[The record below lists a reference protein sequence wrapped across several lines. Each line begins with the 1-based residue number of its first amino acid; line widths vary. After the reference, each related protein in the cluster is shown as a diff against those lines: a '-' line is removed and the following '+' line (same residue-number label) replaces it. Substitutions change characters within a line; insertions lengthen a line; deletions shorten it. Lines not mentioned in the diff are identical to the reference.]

1 MTFKDLADKC
11 QNKFKTKIM
20 IARVGN
26 QYHELADVYN
36 DEPNVEFL
44 DMTSSEGMTAYKKS
58 LLFVMLKAFHDL
70 YHETKLNVMFSLGN
84 STYIEANMPIT
95 NEMIENVRLNII
107 ETIKKDIP
115 FKKEVISTNT
125 AINHFKEYGMDA
137 KAKTFEY
144 RRTSTTNVYKLDYF
158 ENYFYGDLVYSTGY
172 LSVFDIRKYKDGF
185 VLIYPEKNNPTDVHF
200 DDNGYDKM
208 YQRLK
213 DTSTWAN
220 NLNIISA
227 GTLNDVIVNRK
238 MSELIL
244 LQEAVMESHMT
255 AIAQEVICKNKKVV
269 FIAGPSSSGKT
280 TSSNRL
286 AVQLKTHGYNAHPI
300 ACDDY
305 FFNRDAIPFDENGKQ
320 NFEAFSVLD
329 VETLEKDVLALIDGK
344 TVEMP
349 KFNFITGKR
358 EYNGKTLTLGNNDI
372 LVIEGIHCLNPKFL
386 PHVDAYKM
394 YVSALPVLNL
404 DGHNYISSA
413 NSRLLRRI
421 ARDAS
426 HRGTD
431 AQKTISMWKS
441 VRAGEEENIFPYQ
454 ENADVIFNS
463 SLIYE
468 LPILKTVAEPLLF
481 AVDRDSDEWA
491 TAKVLLKFLD
501 FFLGYSGNEVPAN
514 SVLREFIG
522 GSCFNVG

>member
-1 MTFKDLADKC
+1 MIFKDLADKC
-11 QNKFKTKIM
+11 QKNFDTKIM

-26 QYHELADVYN
+26 QYHELADKYN
-36 DEPNVEFL
+36 GEENVEFL
-44 DMTSSEGMTAYKKS
+44 DLTSPEGMEAYKKS

-70 YHETKLNVMFSLGN
+70 YHNTTINVMFAIGSA
-84 STYIEANMPIT
+84 TYIEADLPIT
-95 NEMIENVRLNII
+95 DEVIENVRSKMIDII
-107 ETIKKDIP
+107 NKDYI
-115 FKKEVISTNT
+115 FQKEVVSTNA
-125 AINHFKEYGMDA
+125 AINHFRKYNMNA

-144 RRTSTTNVYKLDYF
+144 RRTSTTNIYKLDYF

-172 LSVFDIRKYKDGF
+172 LSVFDIRKYKSGL
-185 VLIYPEKNNPTDVHF
+185 VLIYPETSNPIEIHF
-200 DDNGYDKM
+200 DDNYDKM
-208 YQRLK
+208 YDRLK
-213 DTSTWAN
+213 TTSMWAQ
-220 NLNIISA
+220 NLNISSA
-227 GTLNDVIVNRK
+227 GTLNDIIVNRK
-238 MSELIL
+238 MSDLIL

-255 AIAQEVICKNKKVV
+255 AIAQEVIHKNKRVV

-286 AVQLKTHGYNAHPI
+286 SVQLKTHGYNAHPI

-305 FFNRDAIPFDENGKQ
+305 FCNREDIPFDENGKQ
-320 NFEAFSVLD
+320 NFEAFSILD
-329 VETLEKDVLALIDGK
+329 TKTLERDVLALLAGK
-344 TVEMP
+344 TVELP

-358 EYNGKTLTLGNNDI
+358 EYNGKTLTLGDNDI
-372 LVIEGIHCLNPKFL
+372 LVIEGIHCLNPQFL
-386 PHVDAYKM
+386 PSVDAYKM

-404 DGHNYISSA
+404 DGHNYISSS

-441 VRAGEEENIFPYQ
+441 VRKGEEKNIFPYQ

-468 LPILKTVAEPLLF
+468 LPVIKTVAEPLLF
-481 AVDRDSDEWA
+481 AVDKNSEEWA
-491 TAKVLLKFLD
+491 TAKTLLKFLD
-501 FFLGYSGNEVPAN
+501 FFLGYNGNEVPTN

>member
-1 MTFKDLADKC
+1 MTFKDLADKH
-11 QNKFKTKIM
+11 QKKFDTKIM
-20 IARVGN
+20 IAKVGN
-26 QYHELADVYN
+26 QYHELVDEYN
-36 DEPNVEFL
+36 GEENVEFL
-44 DMTSSEGMTAYKKS
+44 DMTSPEGMEAYKKS

-70 YHETKLNVMFSLGN
+70 YHDTTVNVMFSLG
-84 STYIEANMPIT
+84 SATYIEASMPIT
-95 NEMIENVRLNII
+95 DNIVESVRAKMI
-107 ETIKKDIP
+107 ETINRDIP
-115 FKKEVISTNT
+115 FQKEVISTNT
-125 AINHFKEYGMDA
+125 AINHFKEYGMNA

-172 LSVFDIRKYKDGF
+172 LSVFDIRKYKEGF
-185 VLIYPEKNNPTDVHF
+185 VLIYPEISHPTEIRYDG
-200 DDNGYDKM
+200 NCDKM
-208 YQRLK
+208 YDRLK
-213 DTSTWAN
+213 TTSMWAQG
-220 NLNIISA
+220 LDISSA

-238 MSELIL
+238 MSDLIL
-244 LQEAVMESHMT
+244 LQEAWMETHM
-255 AIAQEVICKNKKVV
+255 ASIAQEVISRNKKVV

-286 AVQLKTHGYNAHPI
+286 SVQLKTHGYNAHPI

-305 FFNRDAIPFDENGKQ
+305 FCNREDVPFDENGKQ

-329 VETLEKDVLALIDGK
+329 TKTLEADVLALLAGK
-344 TVEMP
+344 TVALP

-358 EYNGKTLTLGNNDI
+358 EYTGKTLTLGNNDV
-372 LVIEGIHCLNPKFL
+372 LVIEGIHCLNPQFL
-386 PHVDAYKM
+386 PNVDAYKM

-404 DGHNYISSA
+404 DGHNYISSS

-426 HRGTD
+426 HRGAS

-468 LPILKTVAEPLLF
+468 LPVIKTVAEPLLF
-481 AVDRDSDEWA
+481 AVDRNSEEWA
-491 TAKVLLKFLD
+491 TAKTLLKFLD
-501 FFLGYSGNEVPAN
+501 FFLGYPGNEVPTN
-514 SVLREFIG
+514 SILREFMG

>member
-1 MTFKDLADKC
+1 MTFKDLADKH
-11 QNKFKTKIM
+11 QEKFDTKIM

-26 QYHELADVYN
+26 QYHELADEYN
-36 DEPNVEFL
+36 GEENVEFL
-44 DMTSSEGMTAYKKS
+44 DMTSSEGMMAYKKS

-70 YHETKLNVMFSLGN
+70 YHNTTVNVMFSLG
-84 STYIEANMPIT
+84 SATYMEANMPIT
-95 NEMIENVRLNII
+95 DDVIENIRIKMIEII
-107 ETIKKDIP
+107 NNDTP
-115 FKKEVISTNT
+115 FKKEVISTNA

-137 KAKTFEY
+137 KARAFEY
-144 RRTSTTNVYKLDYF
+144 RRTSTTNIYRLGCF
-158 ENYFYGDLVYSTGY
+158 ENYFYGDLAYSTGY

-185 VLIYPEKNNPTDVHF
+185 VLVYPDVDNPNEIRY
-200 DDNGYDKM
+200 DDNHGKM
-208 YQRLK
+208 YDRLK
-213 DTSTWAN
+213 TTSMWAR
-220 NLNIISA
+220 NLNISSA

-238 MSELIL
+238 MGDLIL

-255 AIAQEVICKNKKVV
+255 TIAQDVIRQNKKAV

-286 AVQLKTHGYNAHPI
+286 SVQLKAHGYNAYPI

-305 FFNRDAIPFDENGKQ
+305 FFNREDIPFDENGKQ

-329 VETLEKDVLALIDGK
+329 TKTLEADVLALLSGK
-344 TVEMP
+344 TVELP

-358 EYNGKTLTLGNNDI
+358 EYTGKMLTLGDNDI
-372 LVIEGIHCLNPKFL
+372 LVIEGIHCLNPQFL

-404 DGHNYISSA
+404 DGHNYISSS

-426 HRGTD
+426 HRGVS
-431 AQKTISMWKS
+431 AQTTISMWKS
-441 VRAGEEENIFPYQ
+441 VRDGEEENIFPYQ

-468 LPILKTVAEPLLF
+468 LPIIKTVAEPLLF
-481 AVDRDSDEWA
+481 AVDRNSEEWA
-491 TAKVLLKFLD
+491 TAKILLKFLD
-501 FFLGYSGNEVPAN
+501 FFLGYPGNEVPNN
-514 SVLREFIG
+514 SVLREFMG
-522 GSCFNVG
+522 GSCFDVG

>member
-1 MTFKDLADKC
+1 MTFKDLADEH
-11 QNKFKTKIM
+11 QGKFNTKIM
-20 IARVGN
+20 IAKVGN
-26 QYHELADVYN
+26 QYHELADKYN
-36 DEPNVEFL
+36 GEENVEFL
-44 DMTSSEGMTAYKKS
+44 DMTSSEGMMAYKKS

-70 YHETKLNVMFSLGN
+70 YHNTKVNVMFSLD
-84 STYIEANMPIT
+84 SATYIEANMPIT
-95 NEMIENVRLNII
+95 DEIIKTIRAKMI
-107 ETIKKDIP
+107 ETINKDYV
-115 FKKEVISTNT
+115 FKKEVMSTNI

-144 RRTSTTNVYKLDYF
+144 RRTSTTNIYKLNYF

-172 LSVFDIRKYKDGF
+172 LSVFDIQKYKDGF
-185 VLIYPEKNNPTDVHF
+185 VLIYPETNNPTKTQFNNDC
-200 DDNGYDKM
+200 DKM
-208 YQRLK
+208 YDRLK
-213 DTSTWAN
+213 STSVWAEN
-220 NLNIISA
+220 MNISSA

-238 MSELIL
+238 MNDLIL
-244 LQEAVMESHMT
+244 LQEAVMESHIT
-255 AIAQEVICKNKKVV
+255 AIAQEVIRKNKKAV

-286 AVQLKTHGYNAHPI
+286 SVQLKTHGFNAHPI

-305 FFNRDAIPFDENGKQ
+305 FHNREDIPVDENGKR

-329 VETLEKDVLALIDGK
+329 TKTLEADILALLSGK
-344 TVEMP
+344 TVALP

-358 EYNGKTLTLGNNDI
+358 EYTGKTLTLGDNDI
-372 LVIEGIHCLNPKFL
+372 LVIEGIHCLNPQFL
-386 PHVDAYKM
+386 PNVDAYKM

-404 DGHNYISSA
+404 DGHNHISSS

-426 HRGTD
+426 HRGTS
-431 AQKTISMWKS
+431 AQQTISMWKS
-441 VRAGEEENIFPYQ
+441 VRAGEEVNIFPYQ

-468 LPILKTVAEPLLF
+468 LPVIKTVVEPLLF
-481 AVDRDSDEWA
+481 AVDKESEEWA
-491 TAKVLLKFLD
+491 TAKTLLKFLD
-501 FFLGYSGNEVPAN
+501 FFLGYNGNEVPTN

>member
-1 MTFKDLADKC
+1 MIFKDLADKH
-11 QNKFKTKIM
+11 QEEFDTKIM

-26 QYHELADVYN
+26 QYHELADEYN
-36 DEPNVEFL
+36 GEENVEFL
-44 DMTSSEGMTAYKKS
+44 DMTSSEGMAAYKKS

-70 YHETKLNVMFSLGN
+70 YHDTTVNVMFSIGPA
-84 STYIEANMPIT
+84 TYIEANMPIT
-95 NEMIENVRLNII
+95 DDVVETVRAKMV
-107 ETIKKDIP
+107 ETIHKDYP

-125 AINHFKEYGMDA
+125 AIKHFKEYGMDA
-137 KAKTFEY
+137 KARAFEY
-144 RRTSTTNVYKLDYF
+144 RRTSTTNVYKLNYF

-172 LSVFDIRKYKDGF
+172 LSVFDIRKYKDGL
-185 VLIYPEKNNPTDVHF
+185 VLIYPEINNPTEIKF
-200 DDNGYDKM
+200 DDNYDKM
-208 YQRLK
+208 YDRLK
-213 DTSTWAN
+213 TTSTWAH
-220 NLNIISA
+220 NLNISSA

-238 MSELIL
+238 MKDLIL

-255 AIAQEVICKNKKVV
+255 SIAQDVIRQKKKAV

-286 AVQLKTHGYNAHPI
+286 SVQLKTHGYNAHPI

-305 FFNRDAIPFDENGKQ
+305 FFNREDIPFDENGKQ

-329 VETLEKDVLALIDGK
+329 TKTLEADVLSLLAGK
-344 TVEMP
+344 TVELP

-358 EYNGKTLTLGNNDI
+358 EYTGKTLTLGDNDI
-372 LVIEGIHCLNPKFL
+372 LVIEGIHCLNPQFL
-386 PHVDAYKM
+386 PNVDAYKM

-404 DGHNYISSA
+404 DGHNYISSS

-426 HRGTD
+426 HRGAS

-441 VRAGEEENIFPYQ
+441 VREGEEKNIFPYQ

-468 LPILKTVAEPLLF
+468 LPVIKTVAEPLLF
-481 AVDRDSDEWA
+481 AVDRNSEEWA
-491 TAKVLLKFLD
+491 TAKTLLKFLD
-501 FFLGYSGNEVPAN
+501 FFLGYPGNEVPTN
-514 SVLREFIG
+514 SVLREFMG
-522 GSCFNVG
+522 GSCFDVG

>member
-1 MTFKDLADKC
+1 MIFKDVADAR
-11 QNKFKTKIM
+11 QNEFKTKIM
-20 IARVGN
+20 IAKVGN
-26 QYHELADVYN
+26 QYHELSDTYN
-36 DEPNVEFL
+36 DESNVEFL

-70 YHETKLNVMFSLGN
+70 YHKTKVNVMFALGN
-84 STYIEANMPIT
+84 ATYIEADMPIT
-95 NEMIENVRLNII
+95 DDVIESIRKKVLKMIDKDMPFEKKVVPTNMA
-107 ETIKKDIP
+107 IKN
-115 FKKEVISTNT
+115 FK
-125 AINHFKEYGMDA
+125 AYGMDA
-137 KAKTFEY
+137 KARAFEY
-144 RRTSTTNVYKLDYF
+144 RRTSTTNVYKLGYF

-172 LSVFDIRKYKDGF
+172 LSIFDIRKYKDGF
-185 VLIYPEKNNPTDVHF
+185 VLIYPEKNNPTEVHF

-208 YQRLK
+208 YERLK

-220 NLNIISA
+220 NLNISSA

-329 VETLEKDVLALIDGK
+329 VETLEKDVLALLDGK
-344 TVEMP
+344 TVKMP

-358 EYNGKTLTLGNNDI
+358 EYNGKTLTLGDNDI
-372 LVIEGIHCLNPKFL
+372 LVIEGIHCLNPNFL

-404 DGHNYISSA
+404 DGHNYISSS

-468 LPILKTVAEPLLF
+468 LPVIKTVAEPLLF
-481 AVDRDSDEWA
+481 AVDRNSEEWA
-491 TAKVLLKFLD
+491 TAKILLKFLD
-501 FFLGYSGNEVPAN
+501 FFLGYPGNEVPAN
-514 SVLREFIG
+514 SVLREFMG

>member
-1 MTFKDLADKC
+1 MTFKDLADKH
-11 QNKFKTKIM
+11 QAEFSTPIM
-20 IARVGN
+20 IARIGN
-26 QYHELADVYN
+26 QYHELSDEYN
-36 DEPNVEFL
+36 GEENVEFL
-44 DMTSSEGMTAYKKS
+44 DMTSAEGMTAYKKS
-58 LLFVMLKAFHDL
+58 LLFVMLKAFHTL
-70 YHETKLNVMFSLGN
+70 YHKTTVNVMFSLGPA
-84 STYIEANMPIT
+84 TYIEADMPIT
-95 NEMIENVRLNII
+95 
-107 ETIKKDIP
+107 D
-115 FKKEVISTNT
+115 EVIEAVRTKMMKIIQKDTPFQKETLSTHT
-125 AINHFKEYGMDA
+125 AINHFREYGMDA

-158 ENYFYGDLVYSTGY
+158 ENYFYGDLVYSTGC
-172 LSVFDIRKYKDGF
+172 LTQFDLRKYKDGF
-185 VLIYPEKNNPTDVHF
+185 VLIYPEAGEPREVPFENC
-200 DDNGYDKM
+200 YDKM
-208 YQRLK
+208 YERLK
-213 DTSTWAN
+213 STSMWAH

-238 MSELIL
+238 MKDLIL

-255 AIAQEVICKNKKVV
+255 AIAQEVIRQKKKAV

-286 AVQLKTHGYNAHPI
+286 SVQLKTHGYNAHPI

-305 FFNRDAIPFDENGKQ
+305 FHNRDELPVDENGKR

-329 VETLEKDVLALIDGK
+329 VQTLERDVLALLAGE

-358 EYNGKTLTLGNNDI
+358 EYNGKTLKLGENDI
-372 LVIEGIHCLNPKFL
+372 LVIEGIHCLNPQFL

-404 DGHNYISSA
+404 DGHNYISSS

-426 HRGTD
+426 HRGAS
-431 AQKTISMWKS
+431 AQQTISMWKS
-441 VRAGEEENIFPYQ
+441 VRKGEEDNIFPYQ

-468 LPILKTVAEPLLF
+468 LPVIKTVAEPLLF
-481 AVDRDSDEWA
+481 AVDRNSEEWA
-491 TAKVLLKFLD
+491 TAKTLLKFLD
-501 FFLGYSGNEVPAN
+501 FFLGYPGNEVPSN
-514 SVLREFIG
+514 SVLREFMG
-522 GSCFNVG
+522 GSCFDVG

>member
-1 MTFKDLADKC
+1 MIFKDLADKH
-11 QNKFKTKIM
+11 QEKFSTKIM

-26 QYHELADVYN
+26 QHHELADEYN
-36 DEPNVEFL
+36 GEENVEFL
-44 DMTSSEGMTAYKKS
+44 DMTSPEGMEAYKKS

-70 YHETKLNVMFSLGN
+70 YHKTTVNVMFSLG
-84 STYIEANMPIT
+84 SATYIEANMPIT
-95 NEMIENVRLNII
+95 DEVI
-107 ETIKKDIP
+107 ETVRAKMVEIINKDYP
-115 FKKEVISTNT
+115 FQKEVISTNT

-137 KAKTFEY
+137 KAKAFEY
-144 RRTSTTNVYKLDYF
+144 RRTSTTNVYKLCHF
-158 ENYFYGDLVYSTGY
+158 ENYFYGDLGYSTGY
-172 LSVFDIRKYKDGF
+172 LYVFDIGKYKDGLI
-185 VLIYPEKNNPTDVHF
+185 LIYPETSNPTEVQY
-200 DDNGYDKM
+200 DDNFDKM
-208 YQRLK
+208 YDRLK
-213 DTSTWAN
+213 ATSMWAR
-220 NLNIISA
+220 NLNISSA

-238 MSELIL
+238 MSDLIL

-255 AIAQEVICKNKKVV
+255 AIAQEVICQNKKAV

-286 AVQLKTHGYNAHPI
+286 SVQLKTHGYNAPPI

-305 FFNRDAIPFDENGKQ
+305 FINRSDIPFDENGKQ

-329 VETLEKDVLALIDGK
+329 TETLESDVLALLAGK
-344 TVEMP
+344 TVALP

-358 EYNGKTLTLGNNDI
+358 EYNGKTLTLGDNDI
-372 LVIEGIHCLNPKFL
+372 LIIEGIHCLNPQFL
-386 PHVDAYKM
+386 PNVDAYKM

-404 DGHNYISSA
+404 DGHNYISSS

-426 HRGTD
+426 HRGAS

-441 VRAGEEENIFPYQ
+441 VREGEEENIFPYQ

-468 LPILKTVAEPLLF
+468 LPVIKTVAEPLLF
-481 AVDRDSDEWA
+481 AVDRDSEEWA
-491 TAKVLLKFLD
+491 TAKILLKFLD
-501 FFLGYSGNEVPAN
+501 FFLGYPGNEVPTN
-514 SVLREFIG
+514 SVLREFMG
-522 GSCFNVG
+522 GSCFDVG

>member
-1 MTFKDLADKC
+1 MTFKDLADEH
-11 QNKFKTKIM
+11 QNSFDTKIM

-26 QYHELADVYN
+26 QYHELADEYN
-36 DEPNVEFL
+36 GEENVEFL
-44 DMTSSEGMTAYKKS
+44 DMTSSEGMAAYKKS

-70 YHETKLNVMFSLGN
+70 YHKTTVNVMFSLGPA
-84 STYIEANMPIT
+84 TYIEANMPIT
-95 NEMIENVRLNII
+95 DEVIEKVRAKMV
-107 ETIKKDIP
+107 ETINKDIP
-115 FKKEVISTNT
+115 FQKEVISTNT
-125 AINHFKEYGMDA
+125 AIKHFKEYGMDA
-137 KAKTFEY
+137 KARAFEY
-144 RRTSTTNVYKLDYF
+144 RRTSTTNVYKLGYF
-158 ENYFYGDLVYSTGY
+158 ENYFYGDLVYSTGC
-172 LSVFDIRKYKDGF
+172 LSTFDIRKYKDGF
-185 VLIYPEKNNPTDVHF
+185 VLIYPETGNPTETQF
-200 DDNGYDKM
+200 GDNHEKM
-208 YQRLK
+208 YERLK
-213 DTSTWAN
+213 ATSTWAR
-220 NLNIISA
+220 NLNISSA

-238 MSELIL
+238 MGDLIL

-255 AIAQEVICKNKKVV
+255 AIAQEVISKNKKAV

-286 AVQLKTHGYNAHPI
+286 SVQLKTHGYNAHPI

-305 FFNRDAIPFDENGKQ
+305 FINREDIPFDENGKQ
-320 NFEAFSVLD
+320 NFESFDVLD
-329 VETLEKDVLALIDGK
+329 TKTLERDVLALLAGE
-344 TVEMP
+344 TVELP

-358 EYNGKTLTLGNNDI
+358 EYNGRTLTLGNNDI

-386 PHVDAYKM
+386 PNVDAYKM

-404 DGHNYISSA
+404 DGHNYISSS

-426 HRGTD
+426 HRGAS

-468 LPILKTVAEPLLF
+468 LPVIKTVAEPLLF
-481 AVDRDSDEWA
+481 AVDRESEEWA
-491 TAKVLLKFLD
+491 TAKILLKFLD
-501 FFLGYSGNEVPAN
+501 FFLGYPGNEVPTN
-514 SVLREFIG
+514 SVLREFMG
-522 GSCFNVG
+522 GSCFDVG